1 MRRPVVGRDRLVDL
15 AVGLV
20 LAFLVLG
27 PLLLGRGF
35 WLFGDMVFVPSQPWK
50 DAWLGLDGQLPRA
63 VPMDALMSVLT
74 AVVPGDLVQKA
85 VLLGAFLA
93 GAVGAGRLVGTY
105 PWYARAAAI
114 TLFVWNPWVH
124 ERLLMGQWAILAGY
138 LLLPWVAHAA
148 LRARRDLRDGTPPLA
163 VALVLSAVC
172 SPSSGLMAVLVALV
186 LAARPTRAHVPVVL
200 GTGLVANLPWLVP
213 TLVAARG
220 SAVTVSGIFEV
231 FAPRAE
237 SAAGVWASLLSL
249 GGTWKSAVV
258 PPERT
263 EALLVLLSCGLTVVA
278 LLGVRRAGRGSDER
292 RLLVL
297 GAVCLLLAVLPVLP
311 GGTRVLEAVG
321 GAVPGAAVLRDS
333 QRFLAPAVLVLL
345 PGIAAVASGLRARV
359 RPGREALWGVVGL
372 VVVAPVL
379 LLPSLAW
386 GAAGSLPRSSF
397 PEEWGTVARVL
408 EEEGPART
416 VVLPWR
422 GSYRGYDWNDRR
434 AVLDPAPRF
443 LPGEVVIDDRTFV
456 DGDVVPSE
464 DPRVAAVDRAL
475 AAPDPAAALRAAG
488 VRWVLVEHGMAG
500 VGEVP
505 EGTVRHEGEELTL
518 LDLGD
523 LADDPAHDAEAP
535 GTGEASDTGDVVL
548 VVLADV
554 ATLLLLSGNA
564 AAILRR
570 RV

>member
-1 MRRPVVGRDRLVDL
+1 MSTVAAEPRRRRAQDL
-15 AVGLV
+15 AVGLA
-20 LAFLVLG
+20 LSLLVLG

-35 WLFGDMVFVPSQPWK
+35 WIFGDMVFVPEQPWK
-50 DAWLGLDGQLPRA
+50 SAWLGLDGQLPRA
-63 VPMDALMSVLT
+63 VPMDALMSLLT

-85 VLLGAFLA
+85 VLLAAFLA
-93 GAVGAGRLVGTY
+93 GAVGAGRLVDRH

-148 LRARRDLRDGTPPLA
+148 LRARRDLRDGAPPLA

-186 LAARPTRAHVPVVL
+186 LAARRTRFHVPVVL
-200 GTGLVANLPWLVP
+200 GTGVVANLPWLVP
-213 TLVAARG
+213 TLLAGRA
-220 SAVTVSGIFEV
+220 SEVTVAGVFDV

-237 SAAGVWASLLSL
+237 SGAGVWASLLSL
-249 GGTWKSAVV
+249 GGTWKSSVV

-263 EALLVLLSCGLTVVA
+263 EPLVVLLACALTVAA
-278 LLGVRRAGRGSDER
+278 LLGVRRAPRGSDER

-297 GAVCLLLAVLPVLP
+297 AGVSLLLAALPVLP
-311 GGTRVLEAVG
+311 GGTALLEALGTV
-321 GAVPGAAVLRDS
+321 VPATAVLRDS

-345 PGIAAVASGLRARV
+345 PGIAAVVSGVRARV
-359 RPGREALWGVVGL
+359 RPGREALWAVVAV
-372 VVVAPVL
+372 VVVAPVV

-386 GAAGSLPRSSF
+386 GAAGTLTRSTF
-397 PEEWGTVARVL
+397 PGEWRTVAGIL
-408 EEEGPART
+408 EAEGPATT

-422 GSYRGYDWNDRR
+422 GSYRGYDWNARR

-443 LPGEVVIDDRTFV
+443 LPGEVLIDDRTFV
-456 DGDVVPSE
+456 DGEVVPSE
-464 DPRVAAVDRAL
+464 DPRVVAVDAAL
-475 AAPDPAAALRAAG
+475 SSPDPAAALREAG
-488 VRWVLVEHGMAG
+488 VRWVLVERGMG
-500 VGEVP
+500 GLGEIP
-505 EGTVRHEGEELTL
+505 SGTVRHDGEALSL
-518 LDLGD
+518 VDLG
-523 LADDPAHDAEAP
+523 PAAAS
-535 GTGEASDTGDVVL
+535 GEPVEPLDTVL
-548 VVLADV
+548 VVLADL

>member
-1 MRRPVVGRDRLVDL
+1 MRPSRAATDRWVDL
-15 AVGLV
+15 AVGLA
-20 LAFLVLG
+20 LTLVILG

-35 WLFGDMVFVPSQPWK
+35 WLFGDMVFVPEQPWK

-63 VPMDALMSVLT
+63 VPMDALMSALT

-85 VLLGAFLA
+85 VLLGVFLA
-93 GAVGAGRLVGTY
+93 GALGAGRLVAGHA
-105 PWYARAAAI
+105 WYARAAAI

-148 LRARRDLRDGTPPLA
+148 LRARRDLRDGMPPLA

-172 SPSSGLMAVLVALV
+172 SPSSGLMAVLVAVV
-186 LAARPTRAHVPVVL
+186 LAARRTRAHVPVVL

-220 SAVTVSGIFEV
+220 SEVTVAGVFEV

-263 EALLVLLSCGLTVVA
+263 EALVVLLACGLTLVA

-297 GAVCLLLAVLPVLP
+297 AGVSLLLAALPVLP
-311 GGTRVLEAVG
+311 GGTRLLEAVG
-321 GAVPGAAVLRDS
+321 GVVPGAAVLRDS

-345 PGIAAVASGLRARV
+345 PGLAVVVSGIRARV
-359 RPGREALWGVVGL
+359 RPGREALWGVVVL

-386 GAAGSLPRSSF
+386 GAAGTLPRSTF
-397 PEEWGTVARVL
+397 PQEWGTVAGIL
-408 EEEGPART
+408 EEEGAART

-422 GSYRGYDWNDRR
+422 GGYRGYEWNGRR
-434 AVLDPAPRF
+434 AVLDPAPRL

-456 DGDVVPSE
+456 DGEVVPSE
-464 DPRVAAVDRAL
+464 DPRVGAVDAAL

-488 VRWVLVEHGMAG
+488 VRWVLVEHGMGG
-500 VGEVP
+500 VGDVP
-505 EGTVRHEGEELTL
+505 EGAVRHEGEELTL
-518 LDLGD
+518 LDLG
-523 LADDPAHDAEAP
+523 ADAPSSEATDRGDAA
-535 GTGEASDTGDVVL
+535 L
-548 VVLADV
+548 VVLADI